1 MPVSNAYVEKNVRS
15 LYEWI
20 LYEACMN
27 GFDRVFSSFK
37 NLSTTNQVIV
47 GTAVGSAALIGVSV
61 LYTHIGIQRHRVLVP
76 QKTPEDV
83 CEQMI
88 LPDGRTFGYF
98 LPEKF
103 DPTHPVIIFI
113 HGTPESASACA
124 DIGDEFKEFGEIQNK
139 LNEKYGQVQYICID
153 RWGVGLTQIHQEAKI
168 VSIAGDILALCDHL
182 GVDQFMVDGASGG
195 GPYAAACAAKLPAKR
210 CIGVVMQVPMGPRD
224 LPCYQAEN
232 TLTSTLFNA
241 PWWCRWV
248 MPLIMKAQNDFIPT
262 IYTKEEFVKLANKKQ
277 ENQTQGW
284 CENDIIALREHDYY
298 YDSYRKN
305 QYFRHG
311 IAAMLLEIDLLQEK
325 NFGFSPSEITGAI
338 PCHILIGDKDINTPL
353 ALSEWYVE
361 QSKGNITLK
370 VLEGHGHM
378 SYYKHPDFVNNYV
391 SFVDKCMKTAQ
402 ANN

>member
-1 MPVSNAYVEKNVRS
+1 MSMLENIYKAS
-15 LYEWI
+15 
-20 LYEACMN
+20 MN

-37 NLSTTNQVIV
+37 NLSTANQVIV
-47 GTAVGSAALIGVSV
+47 GTAVGSTAVIGLSV
-61 LYTHIGIQRHRVLVP
+61 LYYHIGIQRHRALVP

-88 LPDGRTFGYF
+88 LPDGRTFGYL

-113 HGTPESASACA
+113 HGTPESASCLA
-124 DIGDEFKEFGEIQNK
+124 DIGDEYKEFGEIQNK
-139 LNEKYGQVQYICID
+139 LNEKYGQVQYIYID

-210 CIGVVMQVPMGPRD
+210 CMGVVMQVPMGPRD
-224 LPCYQAEN
+224 LPCYQAE
-232 TLTSTLFNA
+232 TTMTSNDLLFNA
-241 PWWCRWV
+241 PWWRRWV
-248 MPLIMKAQNDFIPT
+248 MPLIMKAQYDSIPT
-262 IYTKEEFVKLANKKQ
+262 TYTKEEWVKTGNKQ
-277 ENQTQGW
+277 EENLRQQGM
-284 CENDIIALREHDYY
+284 CENDINAYREQDFW
-298 YDSYRKN
+298 YDSYGKN

-338 PCHILIGDKDINTPL
+338 PCHILIGDKDMNTPL
-353 ALSEWYVE
+353 ACSEWYVE

-378 SYYKHPDFVNNYV
+378 SYYKHPDFVNSYV